1 MQTMTNESNCITNES
16 YNYTKMD
23 REERVTL
30 ENSILIECYITED
43 KINYRSTVF

>member
-23 REERVTL
+23 GEERVTL
-30 ENSILIECYITED
+30 ENNILIECHITKD